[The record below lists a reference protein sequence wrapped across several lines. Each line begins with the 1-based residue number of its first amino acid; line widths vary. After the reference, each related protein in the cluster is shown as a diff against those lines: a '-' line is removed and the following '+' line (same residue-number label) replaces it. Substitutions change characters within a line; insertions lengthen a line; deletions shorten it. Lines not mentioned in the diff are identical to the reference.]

1 MQTTPRFAAIETRVR
16 TAAAGV
22 ALALTLGLLGA
33 VSQVADRQ
41 YDEALTAAA
50 TDTTP
55 MQFVVVADR
64 MLARG

>member
-1 MQTTPRFAAIETRVR
+1 MTATPRFAAIETSVR
-16 TAAAGV
+16 TAAAGI

-50 TDTTP
+50 TDSMP

-64 MLARG
+64 LLARG